1 MVFQSLPCM
10 FISSSFLFV
19 KLFLFFILLEF
30 LNVLSSCTLYSVLC
44 SEIEMEKTSGIEIG
58 SLIPCSTC
66 TVRTTYTYTW
76 CLPKIYFVFPLQFLE
91 NLFFTYIRVS
101 HLNGGDVW
109 RMLYLQETLT
119 FQILNIYFE
128 FHKNTKTEI
137 WGTKNFEKRIR
148 FSSKKNSWLYFTVSK
163 NLKIEKNW
171 EELRKS
177 EKRKTRKECFVWR
190 KFGWKIRPF
199 VMLVV
204 ERHNSNFKIMSET
217 EEHCYIMGRRNTK
230 NLSTRKI
237 TTVVLS

>member
-1 MVFQSLPCM
+1 MQYVYSTYYVYVYVVFTKDILRLPTSIPGKSFFYKHPCNSLEWWWR
-10 FISSSFLFV
+10 
-19 KLFLFFILLEF
+19 IL
-30 LNVLSSCTLYSVLC
+30 
-44 SEIEMEKTSGIEIG
+44 
-58 SLIPCSTC
+58 
-66 TVRTTYTYTW
+66 
-76 CLPKIYFVFPLQFLE
+76 
-91 NLFFTYIRVS
+91 
-101 HLNGGDVW
+101 W

-204 ERHNSNFKIMSET
+204 ERHNSNFKIMSER